1 MTATIRIRPAEE
13 IVSQPIGEAAR
24 LRLPP
29 ASLFSDRAQR
39 LRHLAPGHAL
49 QDYLLFIAKVAEAQ
63 QHALDN
69 LSGVPLPTPA
79 QLAQS
84 HEHAMPPLNAQHF
97 QRDRVWCDVLRHML
111 RGLAEVTEGKVRD
124 TIVRLEGERDELY
137 EAQASKLLSGITF
150 GLDTGTAPLIGAALQ
165 VYFTHLARALGEA
178 AIPPIDVATVCP
190 CCGQPPTA
198 SIARIGTGEGGHRYL
213 HCSLCA
219 TEWHMV
225 RIKCTQ
231 CEATEQVEYHSIDD
245 GKPGNQHS
253 AKAETCGDCGGYL
266 KIFYQERDP
275 HIDPVADD
283 LATLPLD
290 IMVAE
295 QLAKQCGG
303 VNLMLIHGDPGDS

>member
-13 IVSQPIGEAAR
+13 IVSQPVGEAAH
-24 LRLPP
+24 LRLPA
-29 ASLFSDRAQR
+29 ASLFSDRAAR
-39 LRHLAPGHAL
+39 LRRLAPGHAL
-49 QDYLLFIAKVAEAQ
+49 EDYLSFIAKVADAQ
-63 QHALDN
+63 QQALNDV
-69 LSGVPLPTPA
+69 SGVGVPTPA
-79 QLAQS
+79 QLQQA
-84 HEHAMPPLNAQHF
+84 HEHGMPPLNAQHF
-97 QRDRVWCDVLRHML
+97 QRDRLWCDLLRRML
-111 RGLAEVTEGKVRD
+111 RGLAEVTDGKVKE
-124 TIVRLEGERDELY
+124 TAIRLEGERDELY
-137 EAQASKLLSGITF
+137 EAQASKLLAGVTF

-165 VYFTHLARALGEA
+165 VYFTHLARTLGEG
-178 AIPPIDVATVCP
+178 AIKPIDVATVCP

-225 RIKCTQ
+225 RIKCTH
-231 CEATEQVEYHSIDD
+231 CEATEHVDYHSIDD
-245 GKPGNQHS
+245 GRPGNQHT
-253 AKAETCGDCGGYL
+253 AKAETCEDCGSYL

-275 HIDPVADD
+275 GIEPVADD

-295 QLAKQCGG
+295 ELGKQCGG